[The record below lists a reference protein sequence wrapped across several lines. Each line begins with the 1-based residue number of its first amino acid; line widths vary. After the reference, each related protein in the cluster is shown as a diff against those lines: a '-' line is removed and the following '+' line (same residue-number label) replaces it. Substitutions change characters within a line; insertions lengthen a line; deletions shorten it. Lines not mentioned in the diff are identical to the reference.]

1 MRSPI
6 LIASSMS
13 CVTNTIVLRTS
24 RCSAR
29 NSSCRRARLIGSIAA
44 ERLVHQHQ
52 RRVGG
57 ERARDA
63 DALALP
69 AGELRRVAA
78 AELAGVE
85 ADQLEQLVHA
95 RGDPLLVPAE
105 QPRHGRDVL
114 ARPSDAGTVPICWI
128 T

>member
-13 CVTNTIVLRTS
+13 CVTKTTVFRTS
-24 RCSAR
+24 LVQAQELVLEPVASDRVDR
-29 NSSCRRARLIGSIAA
+29 A

-57 ERARDA
+57 QRAGEA
-63 DALALP
+63 DALAL
-69 AGELRRVAA
+69 AA
-78 AELAGVE
+78 ARAAPGSASAYVGSSPTSSSSS
-85 ADQLEQLVHA
+85 AA
-95 RGDPLLVPAE
+95 RSSIRAFG
-105 QPRHGRDVL
+105 QPSSR
-114 ARPSDAGTVPICWI
+114 GTVAMFSATVMCGKRPTCWM